1 MSGLPVLAIAKGP
14 ERDAGRET
22 LHIEGRAPFTLDPR
36 DPVLYFLQR
45 LRDEAHRFVI
55 TSHRARRGKLVGR
68 SALDR
73 VPGVGAKR
81 KRALLGHFGSVR
93 AIETAGLLDLER
105 VPGISKAVAKAVY
118 DAFHERP

>member
-1 MSGLPVLAIAKGP
+1 
-14 ERDAGRET
+14 
-22 LHIEGRAPFTLDPR
+22 
-36 DPVLYFLQR
+36 
-45 LRDEAHRFVI
+45 
-55 TSHRARRGKLVGR
+55 VGR

-118 DAFHERP
+118 DAFHERH